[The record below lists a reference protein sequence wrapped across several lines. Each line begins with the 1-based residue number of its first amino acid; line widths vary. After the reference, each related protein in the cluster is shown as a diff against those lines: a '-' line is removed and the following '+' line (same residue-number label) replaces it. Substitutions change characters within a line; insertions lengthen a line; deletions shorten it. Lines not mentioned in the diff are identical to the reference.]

1 VGHWQLHDSSA
12 AFEAEVRIRA
22 RRDVDAN
29 FGFAALGRAAS
40 LVKRIAIALLLLP
53 AAELVVFLLVVWA
66 IGFLPALG
74 LMILTSFAGGLV
86 LRHAGRGGI
95 TQVGAHVR
103 VAVRDRGATQGAIES
118 GGLVFAISGIL
129 LLLPGFITD
138 LLGAGLL
145 VRPIRSR
152 LAAAI
157 GRAVGIR
164 KATTGPGS
172 VLDLAPDE
180 WQSVPDQHLPKPD
193 NR

>member
-1 VGHWQLHDSSA
+1 
-12 AFEAEVRIRA
+12 
-22 RRDVDAN
+22 
-29 FGFAALGRAAS
+29 

-66 IGFLPALG
+66 IGILPTLA

-95 TQVGAHVR
+95 GHVR
-103 VAVRDRGATQGAIES
+103 VAMGGTGAAQGAID
-118 GGLVFAISGIL
+118 GGGRMIFAVSGIL

-138 LLGAGLL
+138 LLGVGLL
-145 VRPIRSR
+145 VRPIRAR

-157 GRAVGIR
+157 GRAVGVPG
-164 KATTGPGS
+164 ATTGPGS

-180 WQSVPDQHLPKPD
+180 WRPVPDQHLPKPD
-193 NR
+193 GR

>member
-1 VGHWQLHDSSA
+1 MFEHDLFRKPVST
-12 AFEAEVRIRA
+12 F
-22 RRDVDAN
+22 RDHA
-29 FGFAALGRAAS
+29 RAARGGVGS
-40 LVKRIAIALLLLP
+40 LIKRIAIALLLLP

-66 IGFLPALG
+66 IGFWLALA

-95 TQVGAHVR
+95 GHLRA
-103 VAVRDRGATQGAIES
+103 ARDGSRPTQGAI
-118 GGLVFAISGIL
+118 GDDGMIFAVSGIL

-152 LAAAI
+152 LTAAI
-157 GRAVGIR
+157 GRAIR
-164 KATTGPGS
+164 VPGATTGPGS

-180 WQSVPDQHLPKPD
+180 WRPVPDQHLPKPD
-193 NR
+193 GR

>member
-1 VGHWQLHDSSA
+1 
-12 AFEAEVRIRA
+12 
-22 RRDVDAN
+22 
-29 FGFAALGRAAS
+29 

-53 AAELVVFLLVVWA
+53 AAEVVAFLLVVWA

-95 TQVGAHVR
+95 AHIGTHVR
-103 VAVRDRGATQGAIES
+103 VAMRDSGTTQGAIES
-118 GGLVFAISGIL
+118 GGMIFAVSGIL

-157 GRAVGIR
+157 GRAIGVPG
-164 KATTGPGS
+164 ATTGPGS

-193 NR
+193 GR